1 VSQQELDRASYTIAK
16 EFLLQAGADKGVT
29 PELVEKYLHLST
41 PRPQTMAGLYERML
55 GSAQSANMK
64 AGVIGGSIGGVGNL
78 GRVLCDFEPSQVL
91 EKYQSDW
98 EAVLDDVVAELKPR
112 GSVRRTPR
120 SIWPRYC
127 RTILSSA
134 KFLVQFESAN
144 DFYEFVDFFD
154 EDERARAALP
164 LLLDREIEGFGFALA
179 CDFVMG
185 LGYENFSKP
194 DVHIKDIFQGLGL
207 CPWGSSDYEVFK
219 AVARVARNA
228 GVTPYSVDRLFW
240 LIGSGYLHGEPDI
253 DNKGKI
259 RSRKKEFIEVAWT
272 KLGSLREVESP
283 HMP

>member
-1 VSQQELDRASYTIAK
+1 MSQQELDRATYAIAK
-16 EFLLQAGADKGVT
+16 EFLLQAGADRGVT
-29 PELVEKYLHLST
+29 PELVEKDLHLST

-78 GRVLCDFEPSQVL
+78 RRVLCDFEPSQVL

-98 EAVLDDVVAELKPR
+98 EEVLDDVVAQLKPR

-144 DFYEFVDFFD
+144 DFYEFVDFFG

-164 LLLDREIEGFGFALA
+164 LLLDQEIEGFGFALA

-194 DVHIKDIFQGLGL
+194 DVHIKDIFGGLGL

-219 AVARVARNA
+219 AVARVARNS
-228 GVTPYSVDRLFW
+228 GVTPYNVDRLFW
-240 LIGSGYLHGEPDI
+240 LIGSGYIHGEPHVG
-253 DNKGKI
+253 NKI
-259 RSRKKEFIEVAWT
+259 SSRKNEFIEVART
-272 KLGSLREVESP
+272 KLGSLRDMESP
-283 HMP
+283 HVP